1 MDDVDKETIE
11 KSLLARFFELAQKE
25 NELGKN
31 KKGDAKLTAEIDR
44 IQSALRK
51 IKGAPQS

>member
-1 MDDVDKETIE
+1 MDDVDKEVIE
-11 KSLLARFFELAQKE
+11 RNLLARFFELAQKE

-44 IQSALRK
+44 IQAALKK
-51 IKGAPQS
+51 IKGLP